1 MFHQF
6 FSFFSVQVDRHT
18 KSIMQ
23 YLKYYKPPKIMLN
36 MLSSV
41 ARYATAISKPK
52 VFVAMK
58 EVPKSA
64 IDLLHERLATVY
76 T

>member
-1 MFHQF
+1 
-6 FSFFSVQVDRHT
+6 
-18 KSIMQ
+18 
-23 YLKYYKPPKIMLN
+23 MLN
-36 MLSSV
+36 IMLSSV
-41 ARYATAISKPK
+41 VRYANTLSRPK
-52 VFVAMK
+52 VFVAMR